1 MYLFLRLQ
9 TFHSQEL
16 HNKLEAEKANS
27 YDLKD
32 QLTRDITLQL
42 QSQHVADKKKLTF
55 DISILK
61 VYLCRLKFQNLKL
74 QNPNSLSLLA
84 HSLHFKITSK
94 IRCQ

>member
-1 MYLFLRLQ
+1 MDLYF
-9 TFHSQEL
+9 TKKPFSSQEL

-61 VYLCRLKFQNLKL
+61 VC
-74 QNPNSLSLLA
+74 
-84 HSLHFKITSK
+84 
-94 IRCQ
+94 